1 MTKKTYIVTS
11 IPYANGKPHMG
22 HTLDA
27 LYGDVLSRYYKVQG
41 QDSALQ
47 VGIDENG
54 QKVYQKAQSEGVSV
68 EDWLR
73 KIRPVFLDFEKR
85 LGIDYQ
91 IYTQT
96 SDRENHFPAAQEMWK
111 RAQKKGDIYKKNY
124 KGLYCV
130 GCEVFYLEKDLV
142 DGKCPEHYKEP
153 EIVEEENYFFKLSNY
168 QDRLLKLIESDEYKI
183 TPKTRKNEIV
193 SFIKMGLEDFSISR
207 SVERAHGW
215 GVPVPGDT
223 TQIMYVWFDAL
234 ANYLTAVD
242 YASGGEKF
250 KKYWPADL
258 HVIGKGITRFHAVYW
273 PAMLLSAGMPLP
285 KELFV
290 HGYINV
296 SGEKM
301 SKSLG
306 NVVDPL
312 ELVKKYGTD
321 PVRYYLLKQIHPVE
335 DSDFSYEQFEE
346 VYNADLANGIGNLVS
361 RTANMI
367 EKSQL
372 QVTCDVLR
380 VASDELRVN
389 QKVDQA
395 VKEFKFNEALQ
406 EIKNQITAADQLIDQ
421 AKPWA
426 LVKSDIVK
434 AEAVLSEVAGRIVN
448 IAGQLKPFLPETA
461 EKILKTFEAQNIVKP
476 PESLFPRI

>member
-1 MTKKTYIVTS
+1 
-11 IPYANGKPHMG
+11 
-22 HTLDA
+22 
-27 LYGDVLSRYYKVQG
+27 
-41 QDSALQ
+41 
-47 VGIDENG
+47 
-54 QKVYQKAQSEGVSV
+54 
-68 EDWLR
+68 
-73 KIRPVFLDFEKR
+73 
-85 LGIDYQ
+85 
-91 IYTQT
+91 
-96 SDRENHFPAAQEMWK
+96 
-111 RAQKKGDIYKKNY
+111 
-124 KGLYCV
+124 
-130 GCEVFYLEKDLV
+130 
-142 DGKCPEHYKEP
+142 
-153 EIVEEENYFFKLSNY
+153 
-168 QDRLLKLIESDEYKI
+168 
-183 TPKTRKNEIV
+183 
-193 SFIKMGLEDFSISR
+193 
-207 SVERAHGW
+207 
-215 GVPVPGDT
+215 
-223 TQIMYVWFDAL
+223 
-234 ANYLTAVD
+234 
-242 YASGGEKF
+242 
-250 KKYWPADL
+250 
-258 HVIGKGITRFHAVYW
+258 
-273 PAMLLSAGMPLP
+273 
-285 KELFV
+285 
-290 HGYINV
+290 
-296 SGEKM
+296 M

-321 PVRYYLLKQIHPVE
+321 PVRYYLLKQMHPVE

>member
-1 MTKKTYIVTS
+1 
-11 IPYANGKPHMG
+11 
-22 HTLDA
+22 
-27 LYGDVLSRYYKVQG
+27 
-41 QDSALQ
+41 
-47 VGIDENG
+47 
-54 QKVYQKAQSEGVSV
+54 
-68 EDWLR
+68 
-73 KIRPVFLDFEKR
+73 
-85 LGIDYQ
+85 
-91 IYTQT
+91 
-96 SDRENHFPAAQEMWK
+96 
-111 RAQKKGDIYKKNY
+111 
-124 KGLYCV
+124 
-130 GCEVFYLEKDLV
+130 
-142 DGKCPEHYKEP
+142 
-153 EIVEEENYFFKLSNY
+153 
-168 QDRLLKLIESDEYKI
+168 
-183 TPKTRKNEIV
+183 
-193 SFIKMGLEDFSISR
+193 
-207 SVERAHGW
+207 
-215 GVPVPGDT
+215 
-223 TQIMYVWFDAL
+223 
-234 ANYLTAVD
+234 
-242 YASGGEKF
+242 
-250 KKYWPADL
+250 
-258 HVIGKGITRFHAVYW
+258 
-273 PAMLLSAGMPLP
+273 MLLSAGMPLP

>member
-1 MTKKTYIVTS
+1 MSKFYITTA
-11 IPYANGKPHMG
+11 IPYVNASPHIG
-22 HTLDA
+22 FA
-27 LYGDVLSRYYKVQG
+27 LELVQTDVLARYHRQTGDDVFFLTG
-41 QDSALQ
+41 T
-47 VGIDENG
+47 DENSLKNVQAAEKLG
-54 QKVYQKAQSEGVSV
+54 LTTPALCDKNSAVFKSLKDVLNLSFDEFIRTTEERHFKGAHKLWSAC
-68 EDWLR
+68 R
-73 KIRPVFLDFEKR
+73 KE
-85 LGIDYQ
+85 
-91 IYTQT
+91 
-96 SDRENHFPAAQEMWK
+96 
-111 RAQKKGDIYKKNY
+111 DIYKKKY
-124 KGLYCV
+124 KGFYCV

-142 DGKCPEHYKEP
+142 DGKCPEHDKEP
-153 EIVEEENYFFKLSNY
+153 EVVEEENYFFKLSNY

-321 PVRYYLLKQIHPVE
+321 PVRYYLLKQMHPVE

>member
-1 MTKKTYIVTS
+1 MSKFYITTA
-11 IPYANGKPHMG
+11 IPYVNASPHIG
-22 HTLDA
+22 FA
-27 LYGDVLSRYYKVQG
+27 LELVQTDVLARYHRQTGDDVFFLTG
-41 QDSALQ
+41 T
-47 VGIDENG
+47 DENSLKNVQAAEKLG
-54 QKVYQKAQSEGVSV
+54 LTTPALCDKNSAVFKSLKDVLNLSFDEF
-68 EDWLR
+68 
-73 KIRPVFLDFEKR
+73 IRTTEER
-85 LGIDYQ
+85 
-91 IYTQT
+91 
-96 SDRENHFPAAQEMWK
+96 HFK
-111 RAQKKGDIYKKNY
+111 GAQKLWSACRKEDIYKKKY
-124 KGLYCV
+124 KGFYCV

-142 DGKCPEHYKEP
+142 DGKCPEHDKEP
-153 EIVEEENYFFKLSNY
+153 EVVEEENYFFKLSNY

-193 SFIKMGLEDFSISR
+193 SFIKMGLDDFSISR

-321 PVRYYLLKQIHPVE
+321 PVRYYLLKQMHPVE